1 MTDTTKFKE
10 DYKPNYFISELL
22 VKNDEPINVEVK
34 QTPERYDK
42 DKGEIV
48 ELVNGSIDK
57 NIVVNIDN
65 REAIPEEGDETKK
78 ILNTEREEKREMY
91 MRHSRML
98 YPEKESWILELAVD
112 AFMIQEEKGIDILTH
127 KFKDVECVA

>member
-1 MTDTTKFKE
+1 MTDATKFK
-10 DYKPNYFISELL
+10 DYNPNYLIIN
-22 VKNDEPINVEVK
+22 NDEPINIELK
-34 QTPERYDK
+34 QTPERYNK
-42 DKGEIV
+42 DNGEIV

-98 YPEKESWILELAVD
+98 YPEKENWVLEMAVD
-112 AFMIQEEKGIDILTH
+112 AFMIQEEKGINILTH
-127 KFKDVECVA
+127 KFKDTNEIECNA

>member
-1 MTDTTKFKE
+1 MSDTH
-10 DYKPNYFISELL
+10 NYL
-22 VKNDEPINVEVK
+22 VLNNEPINVELK
-34 QTPERYDK
+34 QTPERYNK
-42 DKGEIV
+42 DTGEIV

-78 ILNTEREEKREMY
+78 LLDTEREEKREMY
-91 MRHSRML
+91 IRHSRML
-98 YPEKESWILELAVD
+98 YPEKENWIIELAVD
-112 AFMIQEEKGIDILTH
+112 AFMRQEEKGIDILTH

>member
-1 MTDTTKFKE
+1 MSDT
-10 DYKPNYFISELL
+10 PNYL
-22 VKNDEPINVEVK
+22 VLNNEPINVELK
-34 QTPERYDK
+34 QTPERYNK
-42 DKGEIV
+42 DTGEIV

-78 ILNTEREEKREMY
+78 LLDTEREEKREMY
-91 MRHSRML
+91 IRHSRML
-98 YPEKESWILELAVD
+98 YPEKENWIIELAVD
-112 AFMIQEEKGIDILTH
+112 AFMRQEEKGIDILTH